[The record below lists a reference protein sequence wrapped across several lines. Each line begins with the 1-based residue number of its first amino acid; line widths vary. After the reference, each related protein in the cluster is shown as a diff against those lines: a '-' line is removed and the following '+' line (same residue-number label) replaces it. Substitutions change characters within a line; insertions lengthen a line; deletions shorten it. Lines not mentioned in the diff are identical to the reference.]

1 MVNFGEK
8 DRKRQLIPKKRKI
21 LGFFLLPIP
30 GDMLESHGK
39 NTSQK
44 LEIIGKIKW

>member
-8 DRKRQLIPKKRKI
+8 DRKRQLIQKKGDI
-21 LGFFLLPIP
+21 GVFLLPIP